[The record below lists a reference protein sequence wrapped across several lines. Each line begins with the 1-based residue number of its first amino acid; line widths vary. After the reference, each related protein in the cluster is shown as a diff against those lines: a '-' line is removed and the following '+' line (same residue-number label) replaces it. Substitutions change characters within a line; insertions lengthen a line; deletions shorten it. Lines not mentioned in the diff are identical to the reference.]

1 MNQKLEQYLQFFVDH
16 RQKNWPEWLVTAEFA
31 VNNKIYLATKV
42 SLFIANYS
50 RKIRMR
56 VDIRKKRKVG
66 KAMEFTER
74 MKKI

>member
-42 SLFIANYS
+42 FLFIANYS